1 MKYLGVDWGLKKIG
15 LACSEGKLASPLTFI
30 TVNSLSDATQKIKEL
45 VKKDDVDLVVMGKPE
60 GKMGKIV
67 DKAAKALQKLGI
79 KVELTDETLST
90 QEAQKRM
97 IKMGFGQKARKEDNP
112 VAAAIIL
119 QRYLDDH
126 A

>member
-15 LACSEGKLASPLTFI
+15 LAYSEGKLASPLTS
-30 TVNSLSDATQKIKEL
+30 VSATTLASGTKQIQEL
-45 VKKDDVDLVVMGKPE
+45 VKKEKIDLVVMGQPE

-67 DKAAKALQKLGI
+67 DKVAKTLQKLGLT
-79 KVELTDETLST
+79 VVLTDETLST
-90 QEAQKRM
+90 QEAKQRM
-97 IKMGFGQKARKEDNP
+97 IEMGLGQKARREDNS
-112 VAAAIIL
+112 VAATIIL